1 MRIPEAVLQY
11 AEKLER
17 AVNQKYPALGKLAKQ
32 CYLNTIETTVKQC
45 ENGDWFVI
53 TGDIPAL
60 WLRDS
65 AAQLRPYMPLCA
77 ESEALREII
86 KGVIR
91 RHAFYIGIDPYA
103 NAFNEG
109 PTGGEHTADETDF
122 YSEYIWERK
131 YETDSLCASVYLL
144 ADYYDAS
151 ADDSVFTE
159 EVHGMLRRILDTL
172 ITEQNHP
179 ESSAYFFRRTDC
191 PETDTMPQDGK
202 GNPTGYTGMTW
213 SGFRPSDDR
222 CYYNYLIPAN
232 MMCAVAAKRASALLE
247 KGWNDVE
254 YAAKARRL
262 AQDVDDGIQAYGVVP
277 HRTFG
282 KIYAY
287 ETDGLGHY
295 ILMDDANSPSLLSMP
310 YLGYCDKT
318 DELYQNTRR
327 FILSQENPFY
337 FSGAAAHGIGSPH
350 TGADKIWH
358 ISLTMQIL
366 TSIDPAEIEDCLAML
381 SRTHADTF
389 FMHESFNKD
398 DPADYTRSWFAWA
411 NSLFAQMLIQQ
422 FMKDD

>member
-1 MRIPEAVLQY
+1 MQIPEAVLNY
-11 AEKLER
+11 AEKLEKNVR
-17 AVNQKYPALGKLAKQ
+17 LKYPALAGLAKQ

-77 ESEALREII
+77 ESEELREII

-91 RHAFYIGIDPYA
+91 RHAYYIAIDPYA

-109 PTGGEHTADETDF
+109 PTSSRHASDQTDF
-122 YSEYIWERK
+122 YSDYIWERK

-144 ADYYDAS
+144 ADYFDAC
-151 ADDSVFTE
+151 ADKTVLTPD
-159 EVHGMLRRILDTL
+159 VHKMLQIIIDTL
-172 ITEQNHP
+172 IKEQEHDAK
-179 ESSAYFFRRTDC
+179 SSYFFHRANAR
-191 PETDTMPQDGK
+191 ETDTMPLEGK
-202 GNPTGYTGMTW
+202 GNPVGYTGMTW

-232 MMCAVAAKRASALLE
+232 MMAVVAAKRAATLLE
-247 KGWNDVE
+247 TGWADAE
-254 YAAKARRL
+254 YADKAKKL
-262 AQDVDDGIQAYGVVP
+262 AAELEAGIQAYGKVE
-277 HRTFG
+277 HADFG

-287 ETDGLGHY
+287 ETDGLGNY

-318 DELYQNTRR
+318 DEIYLNTRR
-327 FILSQENPFY
+327 FILSKENPYY
-337 FSGAAAHGIGSPH
+337 FAGSAAHGIGSPH
-350 TGADKIWH
+350 TGKDKIWH

-366 TSIDPAEIEDCLAML
+366 TSTDDAEIADCLEML
-381 SRTHADTF
+381 SKTHAGTF

-411 NSLFAQMLIQQ
+411 NSLFAQMLMQQ
-422 FMKDD
+422 FMKDE